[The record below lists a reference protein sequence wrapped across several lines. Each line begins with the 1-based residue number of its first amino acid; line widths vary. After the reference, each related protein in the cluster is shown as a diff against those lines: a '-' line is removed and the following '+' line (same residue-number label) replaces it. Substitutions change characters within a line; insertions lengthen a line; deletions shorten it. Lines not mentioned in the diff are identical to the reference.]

1 MRPHLPLALGGALA
15 LSALGGSI
23 WHKLSAREA
32 KAASPAGSNSA
43 ASSAPSIPVDVVRVS
58 AEPLQVH
65 VQASG
70 TLLPRESVELVS
82 ELSRRLLKVR
92 AEEGSN
98 VKKGQ
103 VLFEL
108 DAADLN
114 AELGK
119 LDVQTRL
126 AKATLDRGQRLLNEG
141 LSTQQ
146 ELDTAEANADAA
158 QAQRRLLAVTLS
170 KTLIRAPFAGK
181 LGLRRVSEGAW
192 VTSSTVLSTLQDTST
207 LKLDFTLPERYAGLV
222 AAGSEFTFKTAGRGD
237 TFKAKVAAQEPMV
250 DKATRSI
257 VVRGVIEN
265 QPSLLPGA
273 FATVEVPLHTDQA
286 LLVPNIAIVPGVDGR
301 RVFVV
306 DGERV
311 RSVLVELGTRSADR
325 VQVLSGLKAG
335 DQVVVSNLLRVR
347 DRAKVKVLPA
357 GKP

>member
-1 MRPHLPLALGGALA
+1 
-15 LSALGGSI
+15 
-23 WHKLSAREA
+23 
-32 KAASPAGSNSA
+32 
-43 ASSAPSIPVDVVRVS
+43 
-58 AEPLQVH
+58 
-65 VQASG
+65 
-70 TLLPRESVELVS
+70 VELVS
-82 ELSRRLLKVR
+82 ELSRRLIKVR
-92 AEEGSN
+92 AEEGST
-98 VKKGQ
+98 VKKGD

-108 DAADLN
+108 DAADLR

-119 LDVQTRL
+119 LDVQARL
-126 AKATLDRGQRLLNEG
+126 AKATLDRGQKLLSEG

-146 ELDTAEANADAA
+146 DLDTAQASADAA
-158 QAQRRLLAVTLS
+158 QAQRRLLGVTLS

-222 AAGSEFTFKTAGRGD
+222 AVGSAFKFKISGRGD
-237 TFKAKVAAQEPMV
+237 TFAGKVAAQEPMV

-257 VVRGVIEN
+257 VVRGVIES
-265 QPSLLPGA
+265 QPSLLPGT
-273 FATVEVPLHTDQA
+273 FATVEVPLHSEQA
-286 LLVPNIAIVPGVDGR
+286 LLVPNIAVIPGVDGR

-306 DGERV
+306 DGELA
-311 RSVLVELGTRSADR
+311 RSVSVELGSRSADR

-347 DRAKVKVLPA
+347 DRAKVKVLPS